1 MVDDRSPAERVVTRD
16 LGREEGIGR
25 PLSERARQTIRTVE
39 AYLKGGDPPRWMQRL
54 REIDRGIVAERQRL
68 ARAYRA
74 LQRDCGHDA
83 DLFACRW
90 LALAQSWKFDHLNEL
105 IGQHNDWYPIE
116 RDLPMDPRT
125 GDYVKIAGRSYRRAP
140 LGPAWVLQ
148 HFPASTPGDEGSR
161 RR

>member
-1 MVDDRSPAERVVTRD
+1 MVEEGRSPAERVITRD
-16 LGREEGIGR
+16 LGREEGVGR
-25 PLSERARQTIRTVE
+25 PLSTRARQTIRTVE
-39 AYLKGGDPPRWMQRL
+39 SYLKGGDPPRWMARL

-74 LQRDCGHDA
+74 LARECGHDA
-83 DLFACRW
+83 ELFAHRW
-90 LALAQSWKFDHLNEL
+90 LALVRSWRFDHLNEL

-140 LGPAWVLQ
+140 LDHRWVLEQ
-148 HFPASTPGDEGSR
+148 FPASPPPDAAR
-161 RR
+161 